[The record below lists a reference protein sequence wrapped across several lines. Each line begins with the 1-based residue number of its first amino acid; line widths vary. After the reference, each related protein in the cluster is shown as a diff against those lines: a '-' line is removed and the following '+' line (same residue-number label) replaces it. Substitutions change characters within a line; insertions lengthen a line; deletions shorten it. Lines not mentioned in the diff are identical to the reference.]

1 MNTGTKRQPYLY
13 LHYIKRI
20 NLIKHN
26 IYLGFFRQPLKKR
39 GYYSK
44 DRTREKKVFFFC
56 LDIGYDLCV
65 AWCFQRLPKNR
76 LIKKLLKCWLHVA
89 LTKAIQ
95 KAKPVFSPALPF
107 SINEEF
113 FERKSAQKQV
123 AIPVSTVN
131 CS

>member
-1 MNTGTKRQPYLY
+1 MNTGTERQTYLY

-39 GYYSK
+39 GFYSK
-44 DRTREKKVFFFC
+44 DRSREKKFC
-56 LDIGYDLCV
+56 LDNGYDLCV

-76 LIKKLLKCWLHVA
+76 LIKKLLKCWPHVA

-95 KAKPVFSPALPF
+95 KAKPVFPPALPL

-123 AIPVSTVN
+123 AIAVSTVN